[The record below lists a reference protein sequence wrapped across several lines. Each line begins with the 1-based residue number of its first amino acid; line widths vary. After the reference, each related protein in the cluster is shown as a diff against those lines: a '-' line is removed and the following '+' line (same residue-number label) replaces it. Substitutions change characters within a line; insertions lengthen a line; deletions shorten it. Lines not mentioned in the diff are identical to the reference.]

1 MELFKIRVKNLGR
14 IKEAALS
21 IRPLTVFCGPNNTN
35 KTWVANAIY
44 GLARRLQMPVAG
56 WVEHSDSSID
66 AVLFDSETANLID
79 QEASRFVALAKNLS
93 EHTDLVDRIRA
104 GEGRLRRT
112 NPLRLRLE
120 SKGLAPLLFVDE
132 RDVPDAAVELTVN
145 DEQRTTE
152 HAARCPVA
160 EELTLSYSN
169 RISPSALFSARLDDA
184 YIWPSELSG
193 IDFDTL
199 DRDFVRPAV
208 ADLFLGRLGKVVA
221 FPAERKALT
230 ELCRDPQFRAEDLFS
245 LSGVHFLKLLRLFAR
260 VRRFD
265 PRFGSEPI
273 AGILEERILDGRV
286 VLEETPAG
294 GRWVYQSNSG
304 GRFEMPAASSLVR
317 SLGGFDA
324 YLRLFAAPGDLILID
339 EPEMNAHPDAQLVLA
354 EILGLLVN
362 SGVNVILTTHS
373 PYIIDHINNLLGASN
388 VPLQKQDELAKQFK
402 LQRKEAFLKSADV
415 AGYLFGEQGDVKLA
429 FNAETQTIDWSTFG
443 AVSEQVTNLYPEILS
458 ASGWE

>member
-1 MELFKIRVKNLGR
+1 M
-14 IKEAALS
+14 
-21 IRPLTVFCGPNNTN
+21 
-35 KTWVANAIY
+35 
-44 GLARRLQMPVAG
+44 
-56 WVEHSDSSID
+56 
-66 AVLFDSETANLID
+66 
-79 QEASRFVALAKNLS
+79 
-93 EHTDLVDRIRA
+93 
-104 GEGRLRRT
+104 
-112 NPLRLRLE
+112 
-120 SKGLAPLLFVDE
+120 
-132 RDVPDAAVELTVN
+132 
-145 DEQRTTE
+145 
-152 HAARCPVA
+152 
-160 EELTLSYSN
+160 SYSN
-169 RISPSALFSARLDDA
+169 RISPSALFSARLDGG

-230 ELCRDPQFRAEDLFS
+230 ELCRDPQFRAEDVFS

-265 PRFGSEPI
+265 PRFGSKPI

-294 GRWVYQSNSG
+294 GRWVYQSSSG

-324 YLRLFAAPGDLILID
+324 YLRLFAAPGDLIMID

-362 SGVNVILTTHS
+362 SSVNVILTTHS

-402 LQRKEAFLKSADV
+402 LQRKEAFL
-415 AGYLFGEQGDVKLA
+415 
-429 FNAETQTIDWSTFG
+429 
-443 AVSEQVTNLYPEILS
+443 EIGRRGRLS
-458 ASGWE
+458 VRRTRGREACFQR